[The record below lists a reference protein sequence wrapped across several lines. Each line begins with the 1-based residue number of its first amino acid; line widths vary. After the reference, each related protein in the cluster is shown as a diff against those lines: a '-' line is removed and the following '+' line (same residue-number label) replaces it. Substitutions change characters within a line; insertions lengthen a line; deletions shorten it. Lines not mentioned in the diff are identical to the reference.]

1 MKRRPIRVLPLEP
14 FPTTG
19 CAVGNL
25 HLPVIRPEDSLSS
38 SGLAGI
44 ERAALALLEAVRS
57 AKGGASAYRPAGT
70 PVVSVVEAANE
81 FLIAKAKAGRSQ
93 RYLKVALAQ
102 LRAFATGREA
112 QPLGSV
118 TAAEIEKWLYA
129 REWQPK
135 TQRGY
140 LLTVRTLFNFAA
152 ARLHIVGNPALG
164 VDLPTL
170 EDREPEIHT
179 PAQVKA
185 VLEKARELDPSLCRW
200 MAIRYFAGLRGSE
213 AESLVESEMDGEH
226 IEVKAAKA
234 KTRQRRLVKIE
245 PALTA
250 WLAIGGE
257 LPLRQVNQKHWD
269 LIRAMEFPCPQNVTR
284 HSFVSYHL
292 AQFNDAARTALE
304 AGHTQEMVFRNYR
317 KVVTP
322 AAAAEFWGIRPAG

>member
-1 MKRRPIRVLPLEP
+1 M
-14 FPTTG
+14 
-19 CAVGNL
+19 
-25 HLPVIRPEDSLSS
+25 IRPEDSLSP

-44 ERAALALLEAVRS
+44 ERAAMALLEAVRS
-57 AKGGASAYRPAGT
+57 AKGGSSSRIPSGT
-70 PVVSVVEAANE
+70 PVVSVVDAANE
-81 FLIAKAKAGRSQ
+81 FLLAKAKAGRSD

-102 LRAFATGREA
+102 LRAFVTGREGK
-112 QPLGSV
+112 PLGSV
-118 TAAEIEKWLYA
+118 TAAEIEEWLY
-129 REWQPK
+129 EQKWQPK

-140 LLTVRTLFNFAA
+140 LLTVRTMFNFAV

-185 VLEKARELDPSLCRW
+185 VLDKARELDPSLCRW

-213 AESLVESEMDGEH
+213 AESLVESEIDGEH

-234 KTRQRRLVKIE
+234 KTRQRRLVTME
-245 PALTA
+245 PALKA

-269 LIRAMEFPCPQNVTR
+269 LIRAMAFPCPQNVTR

-292 AQFNDAARTALE
+292 AHFKDAARTALE
-304 AGHTQEMVFRNYR
+304 SGHTQEILFRNYR
-317 KVVTP
+317 KLVTP
-322 AAAAEFWGIRPAG
+322 AAAAEFWALRPG